1 MTDTIPPG
9 WYVKQWLQTHHITQK
24 ELAAALGYKEP
35 FISKLVNLHT
45 QITVRLALKLERV
58 TTEQGSAIAA
68 ATWMQYE
75 TNYQLAL
82 ARRAGNA

>member
-1 MTDTIPPG
+1 VTDLIPPG
-9 WYVKQWLQTHHITQK
+9 WYVKQWLQTHHMTQK

-45 QITVRLALKLERV
+45 HITIRLALKLEKI
-58 TTEQGSAIAA
+58 TDTAA
-68 ATWMQYE
+68 ATWMTYE

-82 ARRAGNA
+82 ARRAVA